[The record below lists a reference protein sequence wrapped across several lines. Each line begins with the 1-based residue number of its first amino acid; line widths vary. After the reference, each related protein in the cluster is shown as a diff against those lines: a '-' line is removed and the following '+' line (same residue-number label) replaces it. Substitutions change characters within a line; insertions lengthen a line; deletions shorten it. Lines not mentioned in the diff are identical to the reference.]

1 MDSPLVSTLVPSV
14 FNLNGPAELMIL
26 YVIASPSLSV
36 AEMVIPLTVVSAA
49 EFSLTVPV

>member
-1 MDSPLVSTLVPSV
+1 
-14 FNLNGPAELMIL
+14 MIL

-49 EFSLTVPV
+49 EFSLTVPVYVGEPNAGGAPW